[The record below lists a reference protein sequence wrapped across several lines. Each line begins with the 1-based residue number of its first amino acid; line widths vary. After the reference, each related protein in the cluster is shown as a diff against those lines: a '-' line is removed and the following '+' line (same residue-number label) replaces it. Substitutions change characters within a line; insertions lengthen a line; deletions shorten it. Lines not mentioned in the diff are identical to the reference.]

1 MIPPIRWNLKRPG
14 VLIPVFFLSFVTTAG
29 QYQSA
34 DAVIAATGESFVT
47 RSGFS
52 STMLNQA
59 GLARV
64 HRSSLS
70 LHHHQPFITGEAG
83 VSSLVFQFPVER
95 GALGINYSG
104 CGIRGLRH
112 NGGWISY
119 GLDLHPD
126 LSAGAGMH
134 FHFSSIPGQAFHRWG
149 VSCALGIQLRISG
162 GLVLGA
168 HVMHP
173 AGWISSGMENR
184 MKEMMITTGFSYTF
198 LQTATIYLELHI
210 RSEEFI
216 QTCCGMETGITDK
229 IRLCLGIHNAPF
241 CLGFGVQ
248 ALQRSWSVQIA
259 WQYILDTGNTP
270 HASFAH
276 IF

>member
-1 MIPPIRWNLKRPG
+1 LRRPG
-14 VLIPVFFLSFVTTAG
+14 LLIPVFFLSSVTAAG

-34 DAVIAATGESFVT
+34 DAIVAATGESFAT
-47 RSGFS
+47 RSGYS
-52 STMLNQA
+52 AVMLNQA

-64 HRSSLS
+64 HHPSLS
-70 LHHHQPFITGEAG
+70 LHHHQPFITGEIG
-83 VSSLVFQFPVER
+83 ISSVVFQMPVER

-104 CGIRGLRH
+104 CGIRGLRY
-112 NGGWISY
+112 NAAWFSY

-126 LSAGAGMH
+126 LSAGAGMYV
-134 FHFSSIPGQAFHRWG
+134 HFSGIHGRTFHRWG
-149 VSCALGIQLRISG
+149 VSCALGIQLRIGG
-162 GLVLGA
+162 GLMLGA

-173 AGWISSGMENR
+173 AGWISSGMEGR

-198 LQTATIYLELHI
+198 FHTATMYGELHI

-216 QTCCGMETGITDK
+216 QTCWGLETEITET
-229 IRLCLGIHNAPF
+229 ILLCLGMHNAPF

-248 ALQRSWSVQIA
+248 TLQRSWSVQIA

-270 HASFAH
+270 HASLAH